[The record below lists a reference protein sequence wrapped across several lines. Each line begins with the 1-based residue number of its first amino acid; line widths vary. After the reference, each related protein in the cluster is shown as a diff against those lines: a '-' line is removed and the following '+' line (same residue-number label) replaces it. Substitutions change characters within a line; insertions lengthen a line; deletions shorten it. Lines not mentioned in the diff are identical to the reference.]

1 MQFLYMARRDKFT
14 IEVISTFRGDF
25 KYGFKRN
32 LQTKDLQLENDQKFH
47 LDNFYKPQRFDWELV
62 VENFES
68 YHKLRESLQK
78 RGYKH
83 IPTSYREILPTPKRP
98 FIEKFS

>member
-32 LQTKDLQLENDQKFH
+32 LQTKDLQLENDQ
-47 LDNFYKPQRFDWELV
+47 
-62 VENFES
+62 
-68 YHKLRESLQK
+68 
-78 RGYKH
+78 
-83 IPTSYREILPTPKRP
+83 
-98 FIEKFS
+98 